1 MLGSIGKP
9 EGWVSKCF
17 DPRDSD
23 MTESNRTRLMSPKFS
38 KSRSP
43 LDWIL
48 VTLLKLHQ
56 VYSWHKI
63 ADIEYK

>member
-43 LDWIL
+43 LD
-48 VTLLKLHQ
+48 
-56 VYSWHKI
+56 
-63 ADIEYK
+63 